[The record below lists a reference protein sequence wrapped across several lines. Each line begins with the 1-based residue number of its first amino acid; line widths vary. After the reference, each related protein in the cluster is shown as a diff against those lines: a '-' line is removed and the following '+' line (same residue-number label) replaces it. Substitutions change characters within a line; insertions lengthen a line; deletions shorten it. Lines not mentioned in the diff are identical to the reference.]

1 MNMIKDHNSYAIK
14 MQTPLSHNEA
24 ISRVT
29 ETLAAE
35 GFGILNSIDMQQ
47 TLLQKLG
54 KQFGRYTILG
64 ACNPSF
70 AFDALTSD
78 MDLGLMMPCNVVV
91 YTHPN
96 NQQTII
102 AAVDPTSQINHS
114 PTDLGA
120 EPQMNDLPALVAKV
134 KEKLSSAIN
143 AI

>member
-1 MNMIKDHNSYAIK
+1 
-14 MQTPLSHNEA
+14 
-24 ISRVT
+24 
-29 ETLAAE
+29 
-35 GFGILNSIDMQQ
+35 
-47 TLLQKLG
+47 
-54 KQFGRYTILG
+54 
-64 ACNPSF
+64 
-70 AFDALTSD
+70 
-78 MDLGLMMPCNVVV
+78 LGLMMPCNVVV